1 MPETSVAS
9 LTDHQ
14 RQCLEHIH
22 AAGQISLT
30 LKAYAEQHQIS
41 LSNLNSGKTTLRKKG
56 LLPECESGFAM
67 VQIQSPV
74 PMADKVLYFSYI

>member
-1 MPETSVAS
+1 MPEASVTS

-22 AAGQISLT
+22 VAEQIGLT

-41 LSNLNSGKTTLRKKG
+41 LSKLNSGKATLRKKG

-74 PMADKVLYFSYI
+74 PMADNVLYFSHI